1 MASNTEVAKLRKLLI
16 LDPSAVAVS
25 PANARSETPFDETK
39 NAALIESIRL
49 RGQLTPVPVRQLADG
64 SYEVLAGTRRLGA
77 ARLLQQTDKTV
88 KLQAYLVEADD
99 RAAWRIAYSENED
112 RKGVTA
118 FQTARAWQ
126 YALDNLCEGVQDT
139 LAKVVQKDKTTVSRT
154 LALLGIPD
162 EVRFALKDPEAIS
175 VSFGS
180 KLLQALKSDRRQAMI
195 DKAKEIASSDRRCS
209 PSELLRTLL
218 DIDGEGAD
226 FVVELGSEPGQAVL
240 KRSAKGAYV
249 LTIKPLDAD
258 ANQETRR
265 SLLQRIETGLAA
277 ALEFT
282 TEVPI
287 AA

>member
-1 MASNTEVAKLRKLLI
+1 MASNTEAATPRKLLFMDASNVTI
-16 LDPSAVAVS
+16 S
-25 PANARSETPFDETK
+25 PANARCDTPFDKEK
-39 NAALIESIRL
+39 NKALIESIRQH
-49 RGQLTPVPVRQLADG
+49 GQMTPVPVRKLADG

-77 ARLLQQTDKTV
+77 VRFLQQADKGP
-88 KLQAYLVEADD
+88 KLRAYLVEADD
-99 RAAWRIAYSENED
+99 RTAWRIAYSENED
-112 RKGVTA
+112 RKGITA
-118 FQTARAWQ
+118 FQTARAWH
-126 YALDNLCEGVQDT
+126 YALVNLCGGVQDR
-139 LAKVVQKDKTTVSRT
+139 LAERVQKNKTTVSHT
-154 LALLGIPD
+154 LALLAIPD

-180 KLLQALKSDRRQAMI
+180 KLLQALKSDRGQAMI

-226 FVVELGSEPGQAVL
+226 YVVELGSEPGQAVL

-265 SLLQRIETGLAA
+265 CLLQRIETELTAV
-277 ALEFT
+277 LKFT
-282 TEVPI
+282 TEVPM